1 MLNIHIEKVIYDDLE
16 AINDISIDH
25 WGDEGNYGFKRL
37 KHLSDKGYSFCL
49 KNNNEI
55 VAFCIVDI
63 DDDKCE
69 IYLLAVK
76 KGNEGK
82 GYGTAIF
89 GYAIQYARNNGFHL
103 FTLHVNTSNKAAIHL
118 YKKFDFKV
126 NKYIKEYYSSDDIDN
141 NDAYLMIHDDFDNTF
156 I

>member
-1 MLNIHIEKVIYDDLE
+1 MLNIHIEKVIDDDLE

-118 YKKFDFKV
+118 YKKFD
-126 NKYIKEYYSSDDIDN
+126 
-141 NDAYLMIHDDFDNTF
+141 
-156 I
+156 

>member
-1 MLNIHIEKVIYDDLE
+1 MLNIHIEKVIDDDLE

-89 GYAIQYARNNGFHL
+89 GSQATEASNLWYKYNMREITDFIYLLYMLIQVIKLLFIYIRNL
-103 FTLHVNTSNKAAIHL
+103 ILK
-118 YKKFDFKV
+118 
-126 NKYIKEYYSSDDIDN
+126 
-141 NDAYLMIHDDFDNTF
+141 
-156 I
+156 